1 MTMEKAANW
10 TKAASAAALLSVLP
24 LAAVIIGC
32 GTARLGDS
40 QEPSVSE
47 DTPTAAAAPIRVGW
61 MLVLRDGDLNLLAAQ
76 WERRVT
82 HTGDYLTGALTRD
95 GKVIGL
101 RRADDG
107 GSSLVRL
114 EIGDNSVTKTAE
126 FALDLELPDR
136 VLRAGYLVVSP
147 DDEHVLVDGHLL
159 IGLNSGRR
167 SALAPGGCCEVW
179 SPDGGHIAYLVLAGD
194 WDPDSETVRRRDLWV
209 ADIGGGG
216 VPRRLATGLMDW
228 FDIYGRDAES
238 IAWSKDGAEILA
250 LSADGAERI
259 ERRGSSYEMS
269 GPVNNRLVSVDV
281 ETGEARV
288 LASSVDL
295 HRRLKQE
302 GDLLADEVVVS
313 AAATPR
319 DGGPAAFVVMD
330 YERVYGIGLLSD
342 DGRIDRLVVE
352 TAPGRNT
359 VRMGAPVWSA
369 DGARVAY
376 FGWYMTIQT
385 PFIDVLDV
393 ATGAIDRV
401 WTSTE
406 YRKPGHW
413 DLSPDGKWVWIVVST
428 YHPENPRST
437 KDLSMLASVDRP
449 GHVELVDGIVLDWCC
464 VRSGEV
470 RAP

>member
-1 MTMEKAANW
+1 MEKAANW

-32 GTARLGDS
+32 GTARFGDS

-47 DTPTAAAAPIRVGW
+47 DTPTDAAPLRAGW
-61 MLVLRDGDLNLLAAQ
+61 VLVLRDGDLRLLSGH
-76 WERRVT
+76 WERQVT
-82 HTGDYLTGALTRD
+82 HTGDYRTGALTRD

-114 EIGDNSVTKTAE
+114 EVGETSVTTTAE
-126 FALDLELPDR
+126 IALDVELPDR
-136 VLRAGYLVVSP
+136 MLRPGYLVVSP
-147 DDEHVLVDGHLL
+147 DAEHVLVGNLL

-194 WDPDSETVRRRDLWV
+194 WDPDSQTVRRRDLWV

-238 IAWSKDGAEILA
+238 IAWSQDGTKVLA
-250 LSADGAERI
+250 LSADGAEWI
-259 ERRGSSYEMS
+259 ERRGSGYWVY

-281 ETGEARV
+281 ETGEERE
-288 LASSVDL
+288 LASSLDL
-295 HRRLKQE
+295 HQRLKGE
-302 GDLLADEVVVS
+302 VDVLAAEVVVS

-319 DGGPAAFVVMD
+319 DGRPAAFLVMD
-330 YERVYGIGLLSD
+330 YERAYGIGLLD
-342 DGRIDRLVVE
+342 GDGRLDRLVVE

-359 VRMGAPVWSA
+359 VRMGAPVWFP
-369 DGARVAY
+369 DGVRLAY
-376 FGWYMTIQT
+376 FGWYTNIQK

-401 WTSTE
+401 WESTE

-428 YHPENPRST
+428 YHPDDPRLT
-437 KDLSMLASVDRP
+437 KT
-449 GHVELVDGIVLDWCC
+449 
-464 VRSGEV
+464 
-470 RAP
+470 

>member
-1 MTMEKAANW
+1 MMMVDKAAK
-10 TKAASAAALLSVLP
+10 TAKAASVTALLSISSLSAVLT
-24 LAAVIIGC
+24 GC
-32 GTARLGDS
+32 GLVGSGDS
-40 QEPSVSE
+40 PPASVSE
-47 DTPTAAAAPIRVGW
+47 TTRAAAPIRAGW
-61 MLVLRDGDLNLLAAQ
+61 VLVLRDGDLRLLSGH
-76 WERRVT
+76 WERQIT
-82 HTGDYLTGALTRD
+82 HTGDYWTGALTRD

-114 EIGDNSVTKTAE
+114 EVAESSVTTTAE
-126 FALDLELPDR
+126 FALDVELPDYGPWP
-136 VLRAGYLVVSP
+136 GYLVVSP
-147 DDEHVLVDGHLL
+147 DAEHVLVGNLL

-167 SALAPGGCCEVW
+167 IKLVPGGCCDVW
-179 SPDGGHIAYLVLAGD
+179 SPDGSHIAYLARAGD
-194 WDPDSETVRRRDLWV
+194 WDPDSQTVRLYDLWV
-209 ADIGGGG
+209 ADVRGGGAT
-216 VPRRLATGLMDW
+216 RRLATGLMDW

-238 IAWSKDGAEILA
+238 IAWSQDGTKVLA
-250 LSADGAERI
+250 LSADGAQRI
-259 ERRGSSYEMS
+259 ERRGSGYEMS
-269 GPVNNRLVSVDV
+269 GPANNRLVSVDL
-281 ETGEARV
+281 ETGEERE
-288 LASSVDL
+288 LASSLDL

-302 GDLLADEVVVS
+302 VDLLADEVVVS

-319 DGGPAAFVVMD
+319 DRGPAAFLVMD
-330 YERVYGIGLLSD
+330 YARVYGIGLLAD
-342 DGRIDRLVVE
+342 DGRIDRLVIE

-369 DGARVAY
+369 DGARGAY
-376 FGWYMTIQT
+376 FGWYMSIQT

-428 YHPENPRST
+428 YHPDNPRST
-437 KDLSMLASVDRP
+437 RDLSMLANVDRP

-464 VRSGEV
+464 VRPGEI